1 MIARKRKKTSY
12 ALGERTPA
20 RTIEPE
26 DAAATALALSDAA
39 RAGEAVVAHGG
50 GTLQQAANAPA
61 RYDVA
66 LLTRRLDALHAYDP
80 RDLTAGAG
88 AGMTLEALQRTLAEH
103 RQFVPFD
110 APRPD
115 DATLGGT
122 LAAGWIGPRRM
133 TYGRPRDLLIG
144 ATIALADGTLASS
157 GGMVVKNVTGY
168 DMGKL
173 YVGSHGTLGVL
184 VRVNVKV
191 LPAPAARRLAISPFE
206 PDLRARV
213 VAHARAQ
220 VRIEPTA
227 LLVIDGFAGV
237 AAEAS
242 RDKRPRLVALFEG
255 SESSVERAM
264 REYRSAL
271 GAAGVGATRVLDDE
285 AAAATFQSVLDAY
298 VENAGKASMT
308 LVARG
313 LPSAAA
319 ERADGAIALGAM
331 FRATHA
337 GAGYGIDAI
346 ADLRTG
352 DVVARFAASGYDAAR
367 AAEFVEAANTIRDA
381 LGRAQRIAAHP
392 SVAALIDAWGE
403 PPATLRTMR
412 ALKERFDPKQVLA
425 PGRFVGGI

>member
-1 MIARKRKKTSY
+1 MIVRKRRKPSY
-12 ALGERTPA
+12 ALGELAPA
-20 RTIEPE
+20 RTVEPE
-26 DAAATALALSDAA
+26 DAAAAALALSDAA

-50 GTLQQAANAPA
+50 GTLQQSANAPA

-88 AGMTLEALQRTLAEH
+88 AGITLDALRRALEEH

-110 APRPD
+110 APRPA

-122 LAAGWIGPRRM
+122 LAAGFAGPRRL

-144 ATIALADGTLASS
+144 ATVALADGTLASS

-184 VRVNVKV
+184 VRANLKV
-191 LPAPAARRLAISPFE
+191 LPAPAARRLAISPFD

-213 VAHARAQ
+213 VAHARA
-220 VRIEPTA
+220 RLIEPTA
-227 LLVIDGFAGV
+227 LLVIDGFPG
-237 AAEAS
+237 AASDAP
-242 RDKRPRLVALFEG
+242 RDRRPRVVALFEG
-255 SESSVERAM
+255 SESAVERAM
-264 REYRSAL
+264 RAYRSAL
-271 GAAGVGATRVLDDE
+271 GAAGVGATRVLDD
-285 AAAATFQSVLDAY
+285 AAAGDAFQSVLDAY
-298 VENAGKASMT
+298 VEHAGKASMT
-308 LVARG
+308 FVARG
-313 LPSAAA
+313 LPASAA

-337 GAGYGIDAI
+337 AAGYGIDVI

-352 DVVARFAASGYDAAR
+352 DVVARFASSGFDANR
-367 AAEFVEAANTIRDA
+367 AAEFVEAAAMIRET
-381 LGRAQRIAAHP
+381 LGPAQRLAAHP
-392 SVAALIDAWGE
+392 AVAGLVDAWGE
-403 PPATLRTMR
+403 PPATLAAMR
-412 ALKERFDPKQVLA
+412 ALKERFDPKGVLA